1 MLRFEHPYA
10 KFLDK
15 VEKPSRYTGAEH
27 GARKKAWDG
36 VVARVC
42 LAFPDIYDI
51 GMSHLGF
58 RMLYKILNDDPRTLA
73 ERAYTPW
80 VDMQRELRAHGKLLV
95 SLESAR
101 PLVDFDVVGFSL
113 QYELTYT
120 NILSMLEL
128 GGIPLRSE
136 HRSDADPLVV

>member
-36 VVARVC
+36 VAARVC

-80 VDMQRELRAHGKLLV
+80 VDMQAQLRQHGKLLV
-95 SLESAR
+95 SLESVKEQPGFELIDVATPDLATIHEEDGGGWLAHGETGEDGTGSS
-101 PLVDFDVVGFSL
+101 PLG
-113 QYELTYT
+113 
-120 NILSMLEL
+120 
-128 GGIPLRSE
+128 
-136 HRSDADPLVV
+136 A